1 MGDMGGRTGQP
12 LRVLGSTSPALSD
25 PSGRPGFP
33 ASPIKG
39 KSERHHLLE
48 AQELPV
54 VFYFLGKREK
64 QGLLLSRRKFIQQ
77 TDHGLS
83 VSHSQPAG
91 RPAHAQ
97 PCLTLCDPMDCWP
110 ARLLC
115 PEDFPGKNI
124 AVGCHFLLQ
133 GIFPTQ
139 DRNCISCV
147 SCTGRWILYQSCLL
161 GSPVSHK
168 KTHYL
173 WPCCVSC
180 SILAS

>member
-1 MGDMGGRTGQP
+1 MGGWTGQP
-12 LRVLGSTSPALSD
+12 LRVLGPTSPALSD

-54 VFYFLGKREK
+54 VFYLLGKREK
-64 QGLLLSRRKFIQQ
+64 QGLLPSRRKFIQQ

-83 VSHSQPAG
+83 VSHSQPAS
-91 RPAHAQ
+91 RPARAQ
-97 PCLTLCDPMDCWP
+97 PCLTLCDPMDCCP
-110 ARLLC
+110 PGSSVQRISQAR
-115 PEDFPGKNI
+115 I
-124 AVGCHFLLQ
+124 LQ
-133 GIFPTQ
+133 WVAISSSRGSSRLRG
-139 DRNCISCV
+139 RNCISCV
-147 SCTGRWILYQSCLL
+147 SCTGKWILHQSCLL

-173 WPCCVSC
+173 WPRCMSC
-180 SILAS
+180 SILVS